1 MVACWQE
8 LSTCRSLDGYVCALA
23 ESRELDGYSF
33 GGFLRWLEVQYNI
46 CNVGWGWDRILA
58 HSAGSHE
65 AAIRSLPDRFSQ
77 YCEVVAS
84 GAFDADTARE
94 RHFGGESREPDET
107 WTEGWY
113 DHLGDNMNPAAREF
127 RQRLGELA
135 GEKFG

>member
-1 MVACWQE
+1 MERLNRMITAVCKKPA
-8 LSTCRSLDGYVCALA
+8 LYAGRADMRLVRAFLDGYVCALA

-33 GGFLRWLEVQYNI
+33 GGFLGWLEVQYNI

-77 YCEVVAS
+77 YCEAVAS
-84 GAFDADTARE
+84 RAFDADIARE
-94 RHFGGESREPDET
+94 RHFGGESRKPDET

-113 DHLGDNMNPAAREF
+113 DHL
-127 RQRLGELA
+127 
-135 GEKFG
+135 